1 MRATL
6 HLGVGM
12 TGVRHEL
19 GCTGRLSAR
28 VVERNP
34 QIAWWRDVSAI
45 KGGDCLAALQLDTFY
60 SRAGRRPVS
69 EAEIRVGRV
78 GVIAL
83 RQRLSDRDRLILERV
98 SALRLLCA
106 VQIQALLFADDQ
118 HASPATAALCCRRAL
133 ERLTRYR
140 LLVRLDRRVG
150 GVRSG
155 SASFV
160 YALASLG
167 QRVLGD
173 DGARRRFAEPS
184 ERFVDHTLAV
194 ADLFVQLTVHAR
206 LRGWEVLEW
215 QSEPDAWREV
225 TTLGG
230 RIVLRPD
237 FFVVLD
243 VDGYELRWFVEI
255 DRATEHLPAITRK
268 CRLYHSYYKGGHE
281 QRRHKVFPRVL
292 WVAPDERRAERLR
305 TTIDG
310 DRRLTSDLFRVT
322 TGDEML
328 VAIGETT

>member
-1 MRATL
+1 
-6 HLGVGM
+6 
-12 TGVRHEL
+12 
-19 GCTGRLSAR
+19 
-28 VVERNP
+28 
-34 QIAWWRDVSAI
+34 VSC
-45 KGGDCLAALQLDTFY
+45 G
-60 SRAGRRPVS
+60 
-69 EAEIRVGRV
+69 EMRVGRL

-83 RQRLSDRDRLILERV
+83 RQRLSERDRLILERV
-98 SALRLLCA
+98 GALRLLCA
-106 VQIQALLFADDQ
+106 RQIQALLFADDQ
-118 HASPATAALCCRRAL
+118 HASPATAARCCRRAL

-155 SASFV
+155 SASFI
-160 YALASLG
+160 YALATLG
-167 QRVLGD
+167 QRVLDED
-173 DGARRRFAEPS
+173 DGPRRRIAEPS

-206 LRGWEVLEW
+206 ARGWEVLDW
-215 QSEPDAWREV
+215 QSEPNSWRNV

-281 QRRHKVFPRVL
+281 QRHHKVFPRVL
-292 WVAPDERRAERLR
+292 WVAPDVRRAERLR
-305 TTIDG
+305 ATIDG
-310 DRRLTSDLFRVT
+310 DRRLTADLFRVT
-322 TGDEML
+322 TGDQVL
-328 VAIGETT
+328 AAIGETA